1 MIAMQRSRYQN
12 KQDMNRAAAHR
23 QKVRLDQQGLGDV
36 YGKMRG
42 GATTSIRE
50 LVGIRMVLIWN
61 EVEERV
67 LIKKG
72 GVKKS
77 VNRLIYK
84 IGTWGH

>member
-1 MIAMQRSRYQN
+1 M
-12 KQDMNRAAAHR
+12 
-23 QKVRLDQQGLGDV
+23 
-36 YGKMRG
+36 GKWGG

>member
-42 GATTSIRE
+42 GGNHQYKGAGGDQNGLNME
-50 LVGIRMVLIWN
+50 WGGGEGLN
-61 EVEERV
+61 
-67 LIKKG
+67 KKRG
-72 GVKKS
+72 GGWK
-77 VNRLIYK
+77 NQLT
-84 IGTWGH
+84 G